1 MLIFVLKRL
10 VSTLWTLVLVVM
22 VSFFLIQLAPGDKA
36 EAILN
41 IQGIKM
47 GEDENQNYFIA
58 YETLREEY
66 GLNKPVFY
74 LSFIP
79 GYKNHSFPSHWQSRH
94 SILAEKLL
102 NEKIPF
108 NHVIDYINALGD
120 LEEDC
125 RDQSLTY
132 CNREIRF
139 LWELTDLEDINQ
151 RLNRIEQKNVVSITR
166 LKRSSE
172 QLSVRTGFY
181 FPVIKWNGLNNQF
194 HDRINKILKMDFGI
208 SIVDGDAVS
217 NRIASAIV
225 WTLVLT
231 FASLILSLLLGI
243 PLSIYS
249 VKAGVVSQR
258 VIGSVMNII
267 YATPVFWLAT
277 LLIVFFTTPEY
288 GRWTDL
294 FPASM
299 FIPGD
304 YSGWWDSLR
313 NNAGML
319 VLPVFCL
326 TLSSLPVIVRITRR
340 SIISESVEPY
350 ITALRARGLT
360 ERSIF
365 RRHIIPNAL
374 MPIVTLISNS
384 LPSAMAGTLIVEV
397 IFNIPGMGRLMYDS
411 ISSYDWDV
419 CFAIIILMSIVTS
432 VVFSIADVIYYQI
445 NPKMKAI

>member
-1 MLIFVLKRL
+1 ML
-10 VSTLWTLVLVVM
+10 

-41 IQGIKM
+41 VQGIRM
-47 GEDENQNYFIA
+47 GEDDNQSYLLQ
-58 YETLREEY
+58 YEALREEY
-66 GLNKPVFY
+66 GLNKPSFY

-79 GYKNHSFPSHWQSRH
+79 SYKNHSFPPHWQSRH
-94 SILAEKLL
+94 SMLAHNLL
-102 NEKIPF
+102 NEKVPF
-108 NHVIDYINALGD
+108 NIVRVYINALD
-120 LEEDC
+120 KLEKEC
-125 RDQSLTY
+125 QDQSLAF

-139 LWELTDLEDINQ
+139 LWELTDQDDINQ
-151 RLNRIEQKNVVSITR
+151 RLNRIEQATNFPLATLKQTSER
-166 LKRSSE
+166 LSS
-172 QLSVRTGFY
+172 RTVLY

-194 HDRINKILKMDFGI
+194 HNRITNIIKMDFGI
-208 SIVDGDAVS
+208 SVVDGDAVT
-217 NRIASAIV
+217 NKIASALI

-231 FASLILSLLLGI
+231 FATLFLSLLLGI

-249 VKAGVVSQR
+249 VNSGVVAKR
-258 VIGSVMNII
+258 IIGTSMNII

-277 LLIVFFTTPEY
+277 ILIVFFTTPEY
-288 GRWTDL
+288 GRWTDI
-294 FPASM
+294 FPGSM
-299 FIPGD
+299 FKPGD
-304 YSGWWDSLR
+304 YSGWWDSLS
-313 NNAGML
+313 NNSGML
-319 VLPVFCL
+319 ILPVFCL
-326 TLSSLPVIVRITRR
+326 TLSSLPIIVRITRR

-411 ISSYDWDV
+411 LSSYDWDV
-419 CFAIIILMSIVTS
+419 CFTIILLMSVVTS
-432 VVFSIADVIYYQI
+432 GVFAIADVIYYQI
-445 NPKMKAI
+445 NPKMKVV

>member
-10 VSTLWTLVLVVM
+10 VSTLWTLILVMM

-41 IQGIKM
+41 VQGIKM
-47 GEDENQNYFIA
+47 GEDDNQNYFIE
-58 YETLREEY
+58 YEALREEY
-66 GLNKPVFY
+66 GLNKPSFY
-74 LSFIP
+74 ISLLPS
-79 GYKNHSFPSHWQSRH
+79 YKNHSFPSHWHSRH
-94 SILAEKLL
+94 TILANNLL
-102 NEKIPF
+102 HKKVPF
-108 NHVIDYINALGD
+108 KNVNDYINALD
-120 LEEDC
+120 ELEMEC
-125 RDQSLTY
+125 QDQSLSL

-139 LWELTDLEDINQ
+139 LWELTDLDDIKQ
-151 RLNRIEQKNVVSITR
+151 RLNRVEHENNISLTQ
-166 LKRSSE
+166 LKRASD
-172 QLSVRTGFY
+172 QLSSHTELY

-194 HDRINKILKMDFGI
+194 HNRIFKILKLDFGI
-208 SIVDGDAVS
+208 SVVDGDVVT
-217 NRIASAIV
+217 NKIASALI

-231 FASLILSLLLGI
+231 FATLFLSLLLGI

-249 VKAGVVSQR
+249 VKSSVIAQR
-258 VIGSVMNII
+258 VIGTSMNII

-288 GRWTDL
+288 GRWTDI
-294 FPASM
+294 FPGSM
-299 FIPGD
+299 FKPGD
-304 YSGWWDSLR
+304 YSGWWDSLS
-313 NNAGML
+313 NNSGML

-350 ITALRARGLT
+350 ITALRGRGLT

-411 ISSYDWDV
+411 LSSYDWDV
-419 CFAIIILMSIVTS
+419 CFAIIILMSVVTS
-432 VVFSIADVIYYQI
+432 VVFAVADVIYYQI
-445 NPKMKAI
+445 NPKMKSV